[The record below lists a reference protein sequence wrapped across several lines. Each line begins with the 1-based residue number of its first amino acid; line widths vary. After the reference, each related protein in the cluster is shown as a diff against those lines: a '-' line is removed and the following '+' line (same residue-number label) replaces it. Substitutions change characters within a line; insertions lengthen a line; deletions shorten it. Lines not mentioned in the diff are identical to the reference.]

1 MAFDQ
6 KLRDGLQ
13 RETARVDPLVE
24 RGLQTALRRG
34 RRHLLARR
42 AAALG
47 SIIGIGALLLLVGP
61 RLLDGL
67 SSRDAIH
74 PGGSTSP
81 SAPFSID
88 GLWQTRVVTRAD
100 EARALRAAG
109 FSSADVRFFM
119 HDQGAQRTDRYLISF
134 DGSNFDTA
142 GAPDGARPSE
152 IDKGTFSIE
161 GALLTFRY
169 GSGGGHTTFRIHVQ
183 GDRMTLTLLEDT
195 QPDYHG
201 HPTEIPV
208 IGIYTAAP
216 FLRQG

>member
-1 MAFDQ
+1 MALDQ

-13 RETARVDPLVE
+13 RETAHVDPLVE

-34 RRHLLARR
+34 RRHVLARR
-42 AAALG
+42 AAAVG
-47 SIIGIGALLLLVGP
+47 SVIGIGALLLLTGP
-61 RLLDGL
+61 RFLEALR
-67 SSRDAIH
+67 SSDAIQ

-81 SAPFSID
+81 SAPSSID
-88 GLWQTRVVTRAD
+88 GLWQTGVVTRAD
-100 EARALRAAG
+100 EARALRDAG

-119 HDQGAQRTDRYLISF
+119 REQGAQRTDRYLISF
-134 DGSNFDTA
+134 DGSSFDTA

-161 GALLTFRY
+161 GTLLTFRY
-169 GSGGGHTTFRIHVQ
+169 GSGGGHTRFRIHVQ
-183 GDRMTLTLLEDT
+183 GDRMRLTLLQDT

-208 IGIYTAAP
+208 IGIYTVTP

>member
-13 RETARVDPLVE
+13 RETARVDPSVE

-42 AAALG
+42 AAAVG
-47 SIIGIGALLLLVGP
+47 SIIGIGALLLLTGP
-61 RLLDGL
+61 RLLDAL
-67 SSRDAIH
+67 RSSDAIQ

-81 SAPFSID
+81 SAFSID
-88 GLWQTRVVTRAD
+88 GLWQTGVVTRAD

-119 HDQGAQRTDRYLISF
+119 HDLGAQRTERYLISF
-134 DGSNFDTA
+134 DGSRFDTA
-142 GAPDGARPSE
+142 GAPNGARPSE

-161 GALLTFRY
+161 GTLLTFRY

-201 HPTEIPV
+201 HPSEIPV
-208 IGIYTAAP
+208 IGIYTVTP

>member
-34 RRHLLARR
+34 RRHVLARR
-42 AAALG
+42 AAAVG
-47 SIIGIGALLLLVGP
+47 SVIGIGALLLLTGP
-61 RLLDGL
+61 RFLDAL
-67 SSRDAIH
+67 RSSDAIQ

-88 GLWQTRVVTRAD
+88 GLWQTGVVTHAD

-119 HDQGAQRTDRYLISF
+119 HDQDAQRTDRYLISF
-134 DGSNFDTA
+134 DGSSF
-142 GAPDGARPSE
+142 DGATPSE

-161 GALLTFRY
+161 GRLLTFRY
-169 GSGGGHTTFRIHVQ
+169 GSGGGYTTFRIHVQ
-183 GDRMTLTLLEDT
+183 GDRMRLTLLEDT

-201 HPTEIPV
+201 HPSEIPV
-208 IGIYTAAP
+208 IGIYTVTP